1 MFIMTI
7 VIIFIIIIIPVS
19 NKVNNKTYLLKLNN
33 GNTEEGVNLFKVN
46 NKDTRTTSLTSF

>member
-19 NKVNNKTYLLKLNN
+19 SKVNNKTYLLKLNN